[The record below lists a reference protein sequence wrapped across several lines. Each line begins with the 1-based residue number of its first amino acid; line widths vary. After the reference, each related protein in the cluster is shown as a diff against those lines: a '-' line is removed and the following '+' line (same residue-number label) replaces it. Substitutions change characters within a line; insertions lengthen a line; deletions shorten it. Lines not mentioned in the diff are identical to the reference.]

1 MSQES
6 VAQDPRAGL
15 YNEVYAEV
23 FFNKLASRGIYPA
36 SESEANELL
45 DMGARLYQVELQARQ
60 QAAANTPIKRAYAAL
75 LGVQQPAAPVDNVAA
90 TVDATIKQAMQSP
103 RLRELAVAEGRR
115 RLAAG

>member
-6 VAQDPRAGL
+6 VTQDPRAGL

-23 FFNKLASRGIYPA
+23 FFNKLAAAGIYA
-36 SESEANELL
+36 ATDEEAAALL
-45 DMGARLYQVELQARQ
+45 DMGSRLYLVEQQERQ
-60 QAAANTPIKRAYAAL
+60 KAAANSPIKRAHAAL

-90 TVDATIKQAMQSP
+90 TVDATIKQAMQSS